1 MSIAIDKLKIVHYP
15 HPVLRTKAQ
24 PLGGVSEEVRAVA
37 RKMIEL
43 MHEARGVGLAAPQ
56 VGLPWRLFVAN
67 PTGEDSGGASGG
79 ASGGVSGGAS
89 GGDRIYINPVLSDP
103 SEATARA
110 EEGCL
115 SIPGVNV
122 HVMRPVGVTIAAMN
136 EHGEKITDTSADLL
150 ARIWQH
156 ETDHLN
162 GVLIIDRMTP
172 TDGRSVKRTL
182 AQLEADFAKAAKK

>member
-1 MSIAIDKLKIVHYP
+1 MSRSMSIAIDKLKIVHYP

-43 MHEARGVGLAAPQ
+43 MHEAHGVGLAAPQ

-67 PTGEDSGGASGG
+67 PTSDT
-79 ASGGVSGGAS
+79 S

-103 SEATARA
+103 SETSARA

-122 HVMRPVGVTIAAMN
+122 QVMRPVGITITAMN

-156 ETDHLN
+156 ETDHLD

-172 TDGRSVKRTL
+172 ADGRSVRRVI
-182 AQLEADFAKAAKK
+182 AQLEADCAKAAKR

>member
-1 MSIAIDKLKIVHYP
+1 MSRSMSIAIDKLKIVHYP

-67 PTGEDSGGASGG
+67 PTGDASGG
-79 ASGGVSGGAS
+79 ASGSGGGG
-89 GGDRIYINPVLSDP
+89 GGDRIYINPVLTDP
-103 SEATARA
+103 SETTARA

-122 HVMRPVGVTIAAMN
+122 HVMRPAGITITAMN

-156 ETDHLN
+156 ETDHLD

-172 TDGRSVKRTL
+172 ADGRSVRRVI
-182 AQLEADFAKAAKK
+182 AQLEADFAKPAKR

>member
-67 PTGEDSGGASGG
+67 PTGED
-79 ASGGVSGGAS
+79 SGGAS